1 MRRDE
6 IPEFATWLVVHG
18 AKMRDHLKPTD
29 LLRFAHAGHIGVVR
43 ESGAAAAAIPSPF
56 AQAYVEAFRR
66 NLAMPS
72 GPRRKAGDPKT
83 AMETAYLRD
92 GGDCFF
98 CGRPLAGDVTCEH
111 LLARADEGK
120 RQAAN
125 VVLAHA
131 ACNRLAGRAPIADK
145 IKLRDR
151 MRGYVPILQTPPW
164 ASAVESRPQRRL
176 PGNTTAASAKSTP

>member
-6 IPEFATWLVVHG
+6 IPAFATWLVVHG
-18 AKMRDHLKPTD
+18 AKLRDHLKPTD
-29 LLRFAHAGHIGVVR
+29 LLRFAHAGHVGVVR
-43 ESGAAAAAIPSPF
+43 ESGADAVAIPSPF
-56 AQAYVEAFRR
+56 AQAYVEAFRDNR
-66 NLAMPS
+66 AMPR
-72 GPRRKAGDPKT
+72 GPRRNAGDPKT
-83 AMETAYLRD
+83 AMEIAYLRD

-125 VVLAHA
+125 VVLAHT
-131 ACNRLAGRAPIADK
+131 ACNRLAGHAPIAEK

-151 MRGYVPILQTPPW
+151 MRGHISILQRPAW
-164 ASAVESRPQRRL
+164 ASAVESRPQERL
-176 PGNTTAASAKSTP
+176 PANITAVSAKSTP